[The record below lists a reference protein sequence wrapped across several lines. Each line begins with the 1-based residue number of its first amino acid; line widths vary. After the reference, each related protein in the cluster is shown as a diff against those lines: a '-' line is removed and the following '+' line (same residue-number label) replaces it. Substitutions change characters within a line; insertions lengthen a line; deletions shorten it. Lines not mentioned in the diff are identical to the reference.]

1 VYYSIINIIANMRSV
16 RLSEKLEKELDR
28 LSNQKNVSRS
38 SIIKEALVE
47 YIANHK
53 MESTPYELGEEYFG
67 KYKSNDGDRSVTYK
81 TRIKEKLKDE
91 NQSD

>member
-1 VYYSIINIIANMRSV
+1 MRSV
-16 RLSEKLEKELDR
+16 RLSDKLEKKLAR

-53 MESTPYELGEEYFG
+53 KDSTPYELGKDSFG
-67 KYKSNDGDRSVTYK
+67 TYSSGNNDRSVTYK
-81 TRIKEKLKDE
+81 ARIKEKLLDE
-91 NQSD
+91 DQSD

>member
-1 VYYSIINIIANMRSV
+1 MRSV
-16 RLSEKLEKELDR
+16 RLSEKLEKELER
-28 LSNQKNVSRS
+28 LSSQKNVSRS

-53 MESTPYELGEEYFG
+53 KEFTPYELGKEYFG
-67 KYKSNDGDRSVTYK
+67 KYKSDDGDRSVTYK
-81 TRIKEKLKDE
+81 TRIKDKLKNE

>member
-1 VYYSIINIIANMRSV
+1 MRSV

-47 YIANHK
+47 YIENHK
-53 MESTPYELGEEYFG
+53 TESTPYQLGEEYFG
-67 KYKSNDGDRSVTYK
+67 AYKSGDSDRSVTYK
-81 TRIKEKLKDE
+81 SRIKDKLR
-91 NQSD
+91 N

>member
-1 VYYSIINIIANMRSV
+1 MRSV

-28 LSNQKNVSRS
+28 MSSQKNVSRS

-53 MESTPYELGEEYFG
+53 KESTPYELGKEYFG
-67 KYKSNDGDRSVTYK
+67 TYKSSDNDRSVTYK
-81 TRIKEKLKDE
+81 TRIKEKLRNE
-91 NQSD
+91 NQFD